1 MLPIV
6 DTPTIQYVVE
16 EAVAAGITDIL
27 MIIGK
32 GKRAIEEHFDRNF
45 ELEQELEAKARL
57 EELAAMRRIS
67 SMAEVHFIWQKRAN
81 GLGDAVLCARRHVGD
96 EPFLLLLGDSLVQSA
111 EPVARRLID
120 LYEHYSESVVLLEEV
135 EMEKVERYGV
145 VAAKPMM
152 DDLYLVTDLV
162 EKPRRE
168 EAPSNL
174 SIAARYV
181 FSHRIFDYLERTPR
195 GKNDEIQ
202 LTDAM
207 RLMLKD
213 SAMYGLLLKGRRHDI
228 GNKLDFLKTNV
239 IFGLGREDIGP
250 EFREFIAEIAR
261 GFGG

>member
-1 MLPIV
+1 MR
-6 DTPTIQYVVE
+6 TPSS
-16 EAVAAGITDIL
+16 APPL
-27 MIIGK
+27 
-32 GKRAIEEHFDRNF
+32 RN
-45 ELEQELEAKARL
+45 
-57 EELAAMRRIS
+57 
-67 SMAEVHFIWQKRAN
+67 IWQKRAN
-81 GLGDAVLCARRHVGD
+81 GLGDAVRCARRHVGD
-96 EPFLLLLGDSLVQSA
+96 EPFLLLLGDSLIQSA

-120 LYEHYSESVVLLEEV
+120 LYDHYNESVVLLEEV
-135 EMEKVERYGV
+135 EMAKVERYGV
-145 VAAKPMM
+145 VAGKPVM

-181 FSHRIFDYLERTPR
+181 FSPSIFEFLEKTPR

-239 IFGLGREDIGP
+239 VYGLEREDIGP
-250 EFREFIAEIAR
+250 EFREFIAEVAR